1 MTTLSAPAGWAGTH
15 QPAGRRRSS
24 GRRTVPPGLPSLL
37 LRFVAIAI
45 LAAVGAL
52 VAWSSVPAIWGWTP
66 VAVVSESM
74 SPSLHR
80 GDVAVTSAPPENW
93 TPIVGQVVVVPDP
106 QHPGQTRIH
115 RISGIDENG
124 LLITRGDANGSDD
137 SFRTAP
143 DQVKGIGRLLIPGV
157 ALATLDMREGDPAM
171 FVAQTVAVLGAVA
184 LVLRPARRATPD
196 GLDGSR

>member
-1 MTTLSAPAGWAGTH
+1 MTTMSAPAGWAGT
-15 QPAGRRRSS
+15 QPPAGRRRTPW
-24 GRRTVPPGLPSLL
+24 GRHIPQGLPSLL
-37 LRFVAIAI
+37 LRLVA
-45 LAAVGAL
+45 LAVLAGVGAL
-52 VAWSSVPAIWGWTP
+52 IAWSSVPAIWGWTP

-93 TPIVGQVVVVPDP
+93 TPLVGQVVVIPDP

-115 RISGIDENG
+115 RIAGLDENG

-157 ALATLDMREGDPAM
+157 ALATLDLKEGDPAM

-184 LVLRPARRATPD
+184 LALRPARQPE
-196 GLDGSR
+196 